1 MLNNLNDTVE
11 AYGMRIN
18 EKKTK
23 VMKMSRSN
31 KEEINI
37 LLKGKQLEEVK
48 QYKYL
53 GSILDNEGR
62 STKDV
67 RARIAMGKQAFLR
80 RRELLST
87 SISISLRKRLVKS
100 LVWSV
105 TLYSCETWTLRKD
118 DCKRLEAFEMW
129 IWRRMF
135 KIKWIERLSN
145 EEVLV
150 IAGETRSLLN
160 TIKDRQR
167 KWIGHI
173 LRHDNMMRD
182 MIEGRVDGKRM
193 RGGQRTKMLD
203 MIMNGNTYK
212 ATKIK
217 AQDRNEW

>member
-1 MLNNLNDTVE
+1 MV
-11 AYGMRIN
+11 
-18 EKKTK
+18 
-23 VMKMSRSN
+23 
-31 KEEINI
+31 
-37 LLKGKQLEEVK
+37 
-48 QYKYL
+48 
-53 GSILDNEGR
+53 
-62 STKDV
+62 
-67 RARIAMGKQAFLR
+67 
-80 RRELLST
+80 
-87 SISISLRKRLVKS
+87 ISLRKRLVKS

-105 TLYSCETWTLRKD
+105 TLYGCETWTLRKD

-150 IAGETRSLLN
+150 KAGETRSLLN

-167 KWIGHI
+167 KWVGHI
-173 LRHDNMMRD
+173 LRHDNMLRD

-212 ATKIK
+212 ATKTK